1 MDRHF
6 LEFWGNFLINAA
18 RGQKQLEDMA
28 KWMTQGL
35 KGFEDLTT
43 MFRKFYGLDR
53 VSEGAVDDEKT
64 WEKAAKDF
72 QRSFKEYLKLFGVV
86 PMQEHLELVK
96 KYEALKE
103 KLTAQEE
110 TINHLRM
117 LLDQKAG
124 NVGNVVRDY
133 QDLIKKQADQ
143 FQKLMTDL
151 GHAFE
156 EE

>member
-53 VSEGAVDDEKT
+53 LSEGTAEYETT

-72 QRSFKEYLKLFGVV
+72 QRSFNEYVKFFGVV
-86 PMQEHLELVK
+86 PLQEHLELVK

-103 KLTAQEE
+103 KVSAQEE

-117 LLDQKAG
+117 LLDQKEG
-124 NVGNVVRDY
+124 NLGNVVRGY

-143 FQKLMTDL
+143 FLKLMTDL
-151 GHAFE
+151 GQAFE